1 MPDARDEVFAAMAGR
16 KKPKPRS
23 SKRDARRGLV
33 ACTAAC
39 ARPNPECLCTW
50 GCWIAAGE
58 KAKPEHIRLALN
70 WACSEHGKPGVPTC
84 GWRDDPTIVRPMN
97 GGPA

>member
-1 MPDARDEVFAAMAGR
+1 MPDR
-16 KKPKPRS
+16 PRHS
-23 SKRDARRGLV
+23 PRDARRFLV
-33 ACTAAC
+33 ACTDAC
-39 ARPNPECLCTW
+39 PARDPECLCTW

-70 WACSEHGKPGVPTC
+70 WACPEHGKPAGD
-84 GWRDDPTIVRPMN
+84 WRDDPTIVRPMN